1 MRGTPL
7 ESGWQRAVALVRR
20 PRKLRWQIALSMAG
34 TVLFLWGFIMIGLRV
49 ETSNRLENEADSLGR
64 DIRSELREQVELY
77 RRNIVEDR
85 QEQAGAILSYN
96 LSGMS
101 LGLTNPEGLEGG
113 MALAIIDAETGAEL
127 AHSQLAYGYGHEDG
141 IDVGRR
147 WHLELDSG
155 LDDAGQ
161 LALARWIV
169 ANRTH
174 SWSFD
179 VYPPGDENY
188 PEDGTVALVT
198 GFDEGGCSLRVQRIE
213 LVRPDGGVETVV
225 ETAARGENPVTVELA
240 FMRLSSVLLPDW
252 GSNGD
257 GQVDMERRLANFRE
271 AQAILARE
279 QAGERRA
286 VLNEGGRF
294 SGGTYGNGYGYQMAR
309 SCSFRLAAMYQ
320 LRWTYLSTLM
330 LAALVLLILS
340 GYTSRKLSRPLERL
354 SQDAADGSFPCTEE
368 GPIQEVNS
376 LAAAFNAAQ
385 GKLEAD
391 LRREQDLTRAVAHE
405 LKTPLAVLRSHAEAL
420 LEDIDPAKR
429 EHYLA
434 VIMEESDRM
443 DALVRELLDLSRLE
457 AGAETLRPEDVD
469 LEELVRR
476 IFARLERPLAEK
488 GCRLSLDL
496 AAVRVRGDCEK
507 LERAVANYAS
517 NALRHCS
524 PGGEV
529 RVKLTGPGGWARIA
543 VENDGENIP
552 AAELPRLFETFY
564 RGDSA
569 RSRDSGGAGLG
580 LAIVR
585 GMANLHGGRCGA
597 ENLPGG
603 VRFWMEV
610 PAAY

>member
-64 DIRSELREQVELY
+64 DIRSELREQVEIY

-141 IDVGRR
+141 IDVGQR

-179 VYPPGDENY
+179 VYPTGDENY
-188 PEDGTVALVT
+188 PGDGTVARVT

-213 LVRPDGGVETVV
+213 LVHPDGGVETVV
-225 ETAARGENPVTVELA
+225 ETAARGETPVTVELA

-271 AQAILARE
+271 AQAILPEARTAFRAGPLSARE
-279 QAGERRA
+279 
-286 VLNEGGRF
+286 
-294 SGGTYGNGYGYQMAR
+294 
-309 SCSFRLAAMYQ
+309 
-320 LRWTYLSTLM
+320 
-330 LAALVLLILS
+330 I
-340 GYTSRKLSRPLERL
+340 
-354 SQDAADGSFPCTEE
+354 
-368 GPIQEVNS
+368 
-376 LAAAFNAAQ
+376 
-385 GKLEAD
+385 
-391 LRREQDLTRAVAHE
+391 
-405 LKTPLAVLRSHAEAL
+405 
-420 LEDIDPAKR
+420 
-429 EHYLA
+429 
-434 VIMEESDRM
+434 
-443 DALVRELLDLSRLE
+443 
-457 AGAETLRPEDVD
+457 
-469 LEELVRR
+469 
-476 IFARLERPLAEK
+476 
-488 GCRLSLDL
+488 
-496 AAVRVRGDCEK
+496 
-507 LERAVANYAS
+507 
-517 NALRHCS
+517 
-524 PGGEV
+524 
-529 RVKLTGPGGWARIA
+529 
-543 VENDGENIP
+543 
-552 AAELPRLFETFY
+552 
-564 RGDSA
+564 
-569 RSRDSGGAGLG
+569 
-580 LAIVR
+580 
-585 GMANLHGGRCGA
+585 
-597 ENLPGG
+597 
-603 VRFWMEV
+603 
-610 PAAY
+610 